1 MANRE
6 VCVVCG
12 REIPE
17 GGHVCPVCARNA
29 DKNGAPT
36 GYITTGDVA
45 QMGGL
50 RGQQIRELM
59 QDYGTRIGD
68 RVYLKFEVFD
78 KLREAGMLSRYLSIP
93 VYCARIRCKRG
104 RTKDVKRAMQRL

>member
-1 MANRE
+1 MSSE
-6 VCVVCG
+6 WCVVCG

-17 GGHVCPVCARNA
+17 GSHVCPLCARKA
-29 DKNGAPT
+29 DAHGAPT

-78 KLREAGMLSRYLSIP
+78 KLRQSGRLSKYLSIP
-93 VYCARIRCKRG
+93 IYCARIRCKKG
-104 RTKDVKRAMQRL
+104 RTRDAKRAMQRL